1 MLTQYRVLPQRN
13 QFGMIVIVDMANNI
27 VKFTKTVTAAGDW
40 IVKNTKNS

>member
-27 VKFTKTVTAAGDW
+27 VKFTKTVTSAGDW
-40 IVKNTKNS
+40 IVKNTKGE